1 MCWIFPSP
9 CPMPKTAPD
18 PAADVLRLADI
29 DIIDAA
35 RLLSGYGLTL
45 TLVEEGSDIPG
56 SYWGESEAGI
66 IGETVYARRDTPV
79 HSLLHEA
86 CHLIVLPPERRR
98 AVHTDAT
105 DSVAEEDAVC
115 VLQVLLGDVL
125 AGVGSARILA
135 DMDLWGY
142 TFRTGSARSYYQH
155 DADEAWQWL
164 AARGLVDAGRRLRLA
179 ATYT

>member
-1 MCWIFPSP
+1 
-9 CPMPKTAPD
+9 
-18 PAADVLRLADI
+18 VLRLGEI
-29 DIIDAA
+29 NLGDAVD
-35 RLLSGYGLTL
+35 LLSRYGLN
-45 TLVEEGSDIPG
+45 LVIVEDGADIPG
-56 SYWGESEAGI
+56 SYWGESEAGV

-86 CHLIVLPPERRR
+86 CHLIVLPLERRR

-115 VLQVLLGDVL
+115 VLQVLLGDAL
-125 AGVGSARILA
+125 PGVGSDRILD

-142 TFRTGSARSYYQH
+142 TFRTGCARNYYEH

-164 AARGLVDAGRRLRLA
+164 AERGLVEARRCLRPVPKRPSQ
-179 ATYT
+179 

>member
-1 MCWIFPSP
+1 
-9 CPMPKTAPD
+9 MPTKVVSEPVVG
-18 PAADVLRLADI
+18 VLRFAEIDFAD
-29 DIIDAA
+29 AE
-35 RLLSGYGLTL
+35 RLLSGYGLTVV
-45 TLVEEGSDIPG
+45 LVEDGSDIPG

-115 VLQVLLGDVL
+115 VLQALLGDEL
-125 AGVGSARILA
+125 PGVGTARILA

-142 TFRTGSARSYYQH
+142 TFRTGSARSYYEH

-164 AARGLVDAGRRLRLA
+164 AERGLVDAERRLCPPLS
-179 ATYT
+179 

>member
-1 MCWIFPSP
+1 
-9 CPMPKTAPD
+9 
-18 PAADVLRLADI
+18 VLRLGEINFTEAAD
-29 DIIDAA
+29 
-35 RLLSGYGLTL
+35 LLSRYGLSL
-45 TLVEEGSDIPG
+45 VLVEDGADIPG

-66 IGETVYARRDTPV
+66 VGETVYARRDTPV

-98 AVHTDAT
+98 EVHTDAT

-115 VLQVLLGDVL
+115 VLQVLLGDEL
-125 AGVGSARILA
+125 PGAGSARILA

-142 TFRTGSARSYYQH
+142 TFRTGSARSYYEY

-164 AARGLVDAGRRLRLA
+164 AERGLVDAGRRLRI
-179 ATYT
+179 